1 MLENQREKERRDAV
15 ETGFI
20 MGLIWMVGK
29 GRSNYNRSLSVTLLL
44 QVCKDYGRTGCEII
58 VRKIVWY
65 S

>member
-15 ETGFI
+15 ETGF
-20 MGLIWMVGK
+20 IWMVGK

-44 QVCKDYGRTGCEII
+44 QLCKDYRRTGCNII
-58 VRKIVWY
+58 VRKVVWY